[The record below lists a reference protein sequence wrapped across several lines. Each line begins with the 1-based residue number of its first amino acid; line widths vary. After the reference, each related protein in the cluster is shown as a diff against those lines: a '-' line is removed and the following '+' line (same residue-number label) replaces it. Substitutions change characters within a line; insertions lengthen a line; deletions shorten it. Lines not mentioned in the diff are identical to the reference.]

1 MYTFLFYLPFL
12 LFFVLVA
19 VYGERKIAAFIQ
31 SRFGPMDVGPK
42 GMFQTLADLLKM
54 IQKEDIVPKAADKPI
69 FLLGPILVFT
79 AIFAGFSMLPLNANI
94 AGAAVESGVLLL
106 MAVVSLDVLGI

>member
-1 MYTFLFYLPFL
+1 MIPSGKSLLHQAGMHDIFRFLCAFYLPFL

-42 GMFQTLADLLKM
+42 GIFQTLADLIKL
-54 IQKEDIVPKAADKPI
+54 IQKEDIIPNSADKPI
-69 FLLGPILVFT
+69 FL
-79 AIFAGFSMLPLNANI
+79 
-94 AGAAVESGVLLL
+94 
-106 MAVVSLDVLGI
+106 